1 MGVKDCF
8 KSRSVEKSVALL
20 PRSHLVCGRATVP
33 PKSMSEIQK
42 TIVKSVTQSGIGLH
56 AGQKVT
62 MTLHPAPA
70 NSGIRFRR
78 VDLEGKPE
86 IPALVHYVTEN
97 ARSTTLSIGPA
108 RAQTVEHAMAFMGF
122 GIDNLVVDIDASE
135 PPIGDGSSRF
145 YNRLIEEAG
154 IVELDTPRQFC
165 VLREPLELNHGE
177 TMMHAFPYDGLK
189 LTCTSVDRR
198 GHFTQFHSLEIDES
212 TWSELSEART
222 FCFYE
227 EIEALIRNGLIKGGS
242 LENAVVIRDD
252 AVLTIEPLR
261 YPNEF
266 VRHKMLDI
274 LGDISLIGSPLKAH
288 IIAVRPS
295 HAANCEM
302 ARLIV
307 KSNETPS
314 K

>member
-1 MGVKDCF
+1 MTELQ
-8 KSRSVEKSVALL
+8 R
-20 PRSHLVCGRATVP
+20 
-33 PKSMSEIQK
+33 
-42 TIVKSVTQSGIGLH
+42 TIARPVSFSGIGLH
-56 AGQKVT
+56 AGQNVT
-62 MTLHPAPA
+62 MSLLPAEV

-78 VDLEGKPE
+78 VDLEGSPE
-86 IPALVHYVTEN
+86 IPALVDFVTEN
-97 ARSTTLSIGPA
+97 ARSTTISNKEA
-108 RAQTVEHAMAFMGF
+108 KAQTVEHAMATFMGR
-122 GIDNLVVDIDASE
+122 GIDNLIIEIDASE

-145 YNRLIEEAG
+145 YNRLIDQAG
-154 IVELDTPRQFC
+154 ICEQEDPREYIR
-165 VLREPLELNHGE
+165 LNSPLELISGE

-198 GHFTQFHSLEIDES
+198 GRFTQFHTMDITAS
-212 TWSELSEART
+212 TWPELADART

-274 LGDISLIGSPLKAH
+274 LGDISLIGRPLKAH

-295 HAANCEM
+295 HAANCEL

-307 KSNETPS
+307 KSNKINAE
-314 K
+314 

>member
-1 MGVKDCF
+1 MSGIIC
-8 KSRSVEKSVALL
+8 SI
-20 PRSHLVCGRATVP
+20 
-33 PKSMSEIQK
+33 SMSDLQK
-42 TIVKSVTQSGIGLH
+42 TIAKPVTYSGIGLH

-62 MTLHPAPA
+62 MTLLPAEV

-78 VDLEGKPE
+78 VDLDGRPE
-86 IPALVHYVTEN
+86 IPAHVDYVTEN
-97 ARSTTLSIGPA
+97 ARSTTISIGEA
-108 RAQTVEHAMAFMGF
+108 RAQTVEHALAAFSGN
-122 GIDNLVVDIDASE
+122 GIDNIIVEIDASE

-145 YNRLIEEAG
+145 YNRLIQQAG
-154 IVELDTPRQFC
+154 ALELNLPRKFLKLQK
-165 VLREPLELNHGE
+165 PLELTLGE

-198 GHFTQFHSLEIDES
+198 GRFTQFHSLDLDPTS
-212 TWSELSEART
+212 WAELADART

-274 LGDISLIGSPLKAH
+274 LGDISLIGQPLKAH

-295 HAANCEM
+295 HAANCEL

-307 KSNETPS
+307 KNNEINAE
-314 K
+314 